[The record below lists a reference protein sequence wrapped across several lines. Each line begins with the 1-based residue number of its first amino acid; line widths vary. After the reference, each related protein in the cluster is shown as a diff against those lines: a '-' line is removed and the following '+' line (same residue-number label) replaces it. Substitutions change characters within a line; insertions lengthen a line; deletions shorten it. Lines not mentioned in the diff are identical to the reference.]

1 MAGRLIHHSKNR
13 MPLTETEAIG
23 GYRMNNDLKQNAT
36 RIEQRVKELEQRL
49 TAMERLLYTAIGH
62 DASLGEDSAM
72 LQALVVE
79 GPGMS
84 QTGVCRVARQRFG
97 FSRPRVVEVLRRGVG
112 KHWRVQAG
120 AYNSVLYFP
129 CERAPD
135 THAASGHV
143 LTESDREV
151 IESS

>member
-13 MPLTETEAIG
+13 MPLTETKAIG

-49 TAMERLLYTAIGH
+49 TAMERLFHAAIGH
-62 DASLGEDSAM
+62 DAGLGEDSAK

-79 GPGMS
+79 VPGMS

-97 FSRPRVVEVLRRGVG
+97 FSRSRLVEVLRRGVG

-120 AYNSVLYFP
+120 AYNSVLYFS
-129 CERAPD
+129 CGNAPD
-135 THAASGHV
+135 THAAKRHA
-143 LTESDREV
+143 LTESD
-151 IESS
+151 

>member
-1 MAGRLIHHSKNR
+1 MQDQTDRFS
-13 MPLTETEAIG
+13 ETS
-23 GYRMNNDLKQNAT
+23 NDV
-36 RIEQRVKELEQRL
+36 EQRVRGLERRL
-49 TAMERLLYTAIGH
+49 TAMERLFHTAIGH
-62 DASLGEDSAM
+62 DAGLGEDSAT

-79 GPGMS
+79 APGMS

-135 THAASGHV
+135 PHAASGHV

-151 IESS
+151 IQSS

>member
-1 MAGRLIHHSKNR
+1 
-13 MPLTETEAIG
+13 
-23 GYRMNNDLKQNAT
+23 MNDD
-36 RIEQRVKELEQRL
+36 LEQRL
-49 TAMERLLYTAIGH
+49 EVLEQRVAVMERLFNTAIGH
-62 DASLGEDSAM
+62 DDGLGEDSAM

-79 GPGMS
+79 APGMS

-135 THAASGHV
+135 PHAASRHV

-151 IESS
+151 IQSS